1 MSAVLNQKAAAK
13 AELRG
18 KAAEMYAKEADALA
32 SNGEN
37 EAAAKM
43 YERAANAIQ
52 AKPIETVDL
61 FVPGRLC
68 LFGEH
73 SDWAGGFR
81 RFNKEIV
88 PGRTLVLGTPQGLA
102 ARVKVND
109 ELVVT
114 ATNNKGERIGPW
126 RCAMDREELRLA
138 AEGDSFFSYVAGVA
152 LVVLTNH
159 RVGGLD
165 IDQHTS
171 TLPLKKG
178 LSSSAAIC
186 VLTARAFSECYGLKL
201 TTRGEMEYAYLGE
214 IATGSC
220 CGRMDQACA
229 FGSRPTLLTHDGDR
243 LECESIAL
251 PKTPLHLLVVD
262 LGKDKDTPLMLKSL
276 QRSFPC
282 CDDDRGRRVHKWL
295 GEGNQRRVAEAVKAV
310 RAGDAETLGALMT
323 AAQKDFDTCAVPECP
338 SQFKAPTLHAVLGDE
353 TLAELCWG
361 GKGIGCGGEG
371 SAQLVCRD
379 AAARDSAARYVRDA
393 LGMWCCGVD
402 VGGS

>member
-1 MSAVLNQKAAAK
+1 MAAVLSQKAAAK

-37 EAAAKM
+37 EAAARM
-43 YERAANAIQ
+43 YERAAAAI
-52 AKPIETVDL
+52 AADASPTIDL

-88 PGRTLVLGTPQGLA
+88 PGKTLVLGTPQGLA
-102 ARVKVND
+102 ARVKICD

-114 ATNNKGERIGPW
+114 ATNNKGEKIGPW
-126 RCAMDREELRLA
+126 RCAMDREELRMA
-138 AEGDSFFSYVAGVA
+138 AEGESFFSYVAGVA

-159 RVGGLD
+159 RVRGLD

-186 VLTARAFSECYGLKL
+186 VLTARAFSECYSLKL

-214 IATGSC
+214 VATGSC

-243 LECESIAL
+243 LEAEPIAL
-251 PKTPLHLLVVD
+251 PKTPLHILVVD
-262 LGKDKDTPLMLKSL
+262 LGCDKDTPLMLKSL
-276 QRSFPC
+276 QRSFPHC
-282 CDDDRGRRVHKWL
+282 EDDRGRRVHSWL
-295 GEGNQRRVAEAVKAV
+295 GEENQRRVADAVKAV

-323 AAQKDFDTCAVPECP
+323 AAQKDFDRCAIPECP
-338 SQFKAPTLHAVLGDE
+338 SQFAAPTLHAVLGDE

-379 AAARDSAARYVRDA
+379 EAARDSAARYVREE